1 MSLRIVTCNVM
12 VMAYEI
18 VAEWAVRHGHQIVL
32 LVTSPAATVERYGAS
47 YLNLVELAASRH
59 PVLVTS
65 KVRAAAPLIAAVQ
78 PDLLLSA
85 TFPHRLPASVTSIPR
100 LGAYN
105 LHPTPLPQ
113 GRGPNPQ
120 RLMYE
125 GADTIGA
132 TLHQT
137 TAEFDGGPV
146 FSRKEAPL
154 PKELTGEAIFATW
167 GPLVAAALEEGL
179 AQALAGVP
187 GMPQDESLASY
198 AAPFTPEE
206 RWLSWDRPLQLLRK
220 QVAALAPRAYA
231 TLAGEPAAI
240 LTLNTEPGENPD
252 VPPGTVLNRTER
264 EAVVRVQDG
273 VARVTFAPYEAGE
286 TSE

>member
-18 VAEWAVRHGHQIVL
+18 VAEWAARHGHQIVL
-32 LVTSPAATVERYGAS
+32 LVTSPAGTAERYGAS
-47 YLNLVELAASRH
+47 YVKLVELAAPRH

-65 KVRAAAPLIAAVQ
+65 KMQAAAPLIAAAQ

-105 LHPTPLPQ
+105 LHPSPLPQ

-120 RLMYE
+120 RLIFE
-125 GADTIGA
+125 GADTVGA

-137 TAEFDGGPV
+137 TAEFDGGPI
-146 FSRKEAPL
+146 FSRQEAPL
-154 PKELTGEAIFATW
+154 PEDLTSEAIFATW
-167 GPLVAAALEEGL
+167 RPLVGAALEDGI
-179 AQALAGVP
+179 ARALAGEP
-187 GMPQDESLASY
+187 GLPQDEALASY

-206 RWLSWDRPLQLLRK
+206 RWLNWDRPLHLLRK
-220 QVAALAPRAYA
+220 QVAALAPAAFAR
-231 TLAGEPAAI
+231 LAGEPVTI
-240 LTLNTEPGENPD
+240 LSLNAEPGDLPQI
-252 VPPGTVLNRTER
+252 PPGTVLTRTER
-264 EAVVRVQDG
+264 DAAVRVQDG
-273 VARVTFAPYEAGE
+273 VIRVTYLPYEAGDQAE
-286 TSE
+286 